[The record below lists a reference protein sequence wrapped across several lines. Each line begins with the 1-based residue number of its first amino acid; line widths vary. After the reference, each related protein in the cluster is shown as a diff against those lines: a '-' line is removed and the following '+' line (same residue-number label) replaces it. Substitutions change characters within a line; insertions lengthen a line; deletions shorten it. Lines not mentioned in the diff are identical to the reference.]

1 MITKKAEYAV
11 IILTELAA
19 HPPGTIITSK
29 EIAASRSIPVNL
41 VVQLLAVLKEAGWTE
56 GTRGPAGGIK
66 LITDPQY
73 INLRA
78 VIEAVDGPIGIT
90 RCLFSSKPCHDQKH
104 CSLRGIWS
112 RAQQEMLKVLEKAT
126 IKELVEAAALEC

>member
-19 HPPGTIITSK
+19 HLPGATITSR
-29 EIAASRSIPVNL
+29 EIASRRSIPVNL

-56 GTRGPAGGIK
+56 GTRGPAGGIR
-66 LITDPQY
+66 LIADPGT

-90 RCLFSSKPCHDQKH
+90 RCLFSSKPCRDQQH

-112 RAQQEMLKVLEKAT
+112 RAQQEMLKVLEEAT
-126 IKELVEAAALEC
+126 IRELVEAAAFDC

>member
-19 HPPGTIITSK
+19 HPPGTTITSK
-29 EIAASRSIPVNL
+29 EIAARRSIPVNL

-56 GTRGPAGGIK
+56 GTRGPAGGIR
-66 LITDPQY
+66 LLADPQN
-73 INLRA
+73 INLRE
-78 VIEAVDGPIGIT
+78 VVEAVDGPIGIT
-90 RCLFSSKPCHDQKH
+90 RCLFSSEPCREQSS

-112 RAQQEMLKVLEKAT
+112 RAQQEMLKVLEEAT
-126 IKELVEAAALEC
+126 IKELVEASAFEC

>member
-19 HPPGTIITSK
+19 HSPGTTITSK
-29 EIAASRSIPVNL
+29 EIAARRSIPVNL
-41 VVQLLAVLKEAGWTE
+41 VVQLLAALKEAGWTE
-56 GTRGPAGGIK
+56 GTRGPAGGIR
-66 LITDPQY
+66 LLTDPNK
-73 INLRA
+73 ISLRA

-90 RCLFSSKPCHDQKH
+90 RCLFNSKPCRDQKQ
-104 CSLRGIWS
+104 CPLRSIWS
-112 RAQQEMLKVLEKAT
+112 RAQQEMLKVLEEAT